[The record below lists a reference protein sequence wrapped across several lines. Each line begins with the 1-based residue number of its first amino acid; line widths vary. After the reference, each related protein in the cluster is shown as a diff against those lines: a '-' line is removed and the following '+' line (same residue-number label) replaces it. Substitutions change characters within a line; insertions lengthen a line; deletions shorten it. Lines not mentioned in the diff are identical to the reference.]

1 MFGKHI
7 AHSLQRGASSNEV
20 VEDDAVRLFGEIVHG
35 EHRPDTLLG
44 MTEGNILVERNV
56 KLLSYQLA
64 DTSSEVLNEMAT
76 FGSGD
81 NTPCPRVQFLTEDV
95 TDKWRD
101 AISEERHHAVVALYI
116 RQRSAIQRLLP

>member
-7 AHSLQRGASSNEV
+7 AHSLQRRASSNEV

-35 EHRPDTLLG
+35 EYRPDTLLG
-44 MTEGNILVERNV
+44 MAEGNILVERNIQP
-56 KLLSYQLA
+56 LSYQLA
-64 DTSSEVLNEMAT
+64 DTSSEVLDEMAT

-81 NTPCPRVQFLTEDV
+81 DTPCPRVQLLTEDV

-101 AISEERHHAVVALYI
+101 AISEERHHTVVALDI
-116 RQRSAIQRLLP
+116 RQRSAI

>member
-7 AHSLQRGASSNEV
+7 AHCLQRGASSNEV

-35 EHRPDTLLG
+35 EHRPYTLLG
-44 MTEGNILVERNV
+44 MAESDILVERDV
-56 KLLSYQLA
+56 QLGSNHFA
-64 DTSSEVLNEMAT
+64 DASGEVLDEMAT

-81 NTPCPRVQFLTEDV
+81 DTPRPRVQLLTEDV
-95 TDKWRD
+95 TYQGRD
-101 AISEERHHAVVALYI
+101 AISKERHHTVVALYI